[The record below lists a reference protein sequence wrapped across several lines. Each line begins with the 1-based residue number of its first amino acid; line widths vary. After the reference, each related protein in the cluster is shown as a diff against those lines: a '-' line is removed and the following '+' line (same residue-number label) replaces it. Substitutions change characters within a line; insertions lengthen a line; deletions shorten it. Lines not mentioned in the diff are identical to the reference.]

1 MRTLVLCVDRDD
13 DFGAKTGLNSPFIG
27 REENLTAAMSLGV
40 KDPEDSDTNTVL
52 AAISL
57 YDEMLKKGMDVA
69 IATIC
74 GDVHVGYQSDL
85 VLSTQ
90 LETVLKEVKPDRAV
104 LVSDGAEDEFIY
116 PVISSRVKVDSVR
129 KVYIKQ
135 APTVES
141 TYYILIKMLN
151 DDKIRKRILVPI
163 GLALLVFGVFA
174 LLDPLMSLFNS
185 EDGVSFTTMGLAMI
199 WAVVGLYLLLFAYK
213 VGDRARV
220 WWTNA
225 RRAIY
230 SGSTLVPFIVLAL
243 LLTLLGIMYGLDAAL
258 VDPDDDPLLKV
269 LLFINGM
276 MWMWVFAY
284 FVYQFG
290 LFISHYLNKGTLS
303 YSCIIA
309 SLTVF
314 ALGFIVQG
322 ALDATRVFF
331 GYSDIDQTIIIME
344 MVVGFLLAG
353 FGGLLSTSLRSLYSS
368 APKAEEGQAV
378 ENVESVK

>member
-27 REENLTAAMSLGV
+27 REENLAAAMSLGV

-57 YDEMLKKGMDVA
+57 YDEMLKQGMDVC

-74 GDVHVGYQSDL
+74 GDVRVGYQSDL
-85 VLSTQ
+85 ALSTQ
-90 LETVLKEVKPDRAV
+90 LEMVLKEVKPDRAV

-141 TYYILIKMLN
+141 TYYVLIKMLN

-163 GLALLVFGVFA
+163 GLALLVFGIFA
-174 LLDPLMSLFNS
+174 LLDPFMNLLNGDA
-185 EDGVSFTTMGLAMI
+185 EVSFTNMGLAMI
-199 WAVVGLYLLLFAYK
+199 WAVVGLYLLFFAYK
-213 VGDRARV
+213 VGDRVRV
-220 WWTNA
+220 WWVNA
-225 RRAIY
+225 RRAIR
-230 SGSTLVPFIVLAL
+230 SGSTLMPFIVLAL
-243 LLTLLGIMYGLDAAL
+243 LLVLLGIMYGVDAAM

-269 LLFINGM
+269 LLFLNGM
-276 MWMWVFAY
+276 MWMLVFAY

-290 LFISHYLNKGTLS
+290 LFISNYLNKGTFA
-303 YSCIIA
+303 YPCIIA
-309 SLTVF
+309 SVTVF

-322 ALDATRVFF
+322 TLDATQVFF
-331 GYSDIDQTIIIME
+331 GYSDLDQSIIILE

-353 FGGLLSTSLRSLYSS
+353 FGGLLNTSLRGLNS
-368 APKAEEGQAV
+368 PKMEEGKAV
-378 ENVESVK
+378 EAVDSTK